1 MTTES
6 GTGRGRIAFAA
17 VCACFVWALSCVAV
31 DAVDIVVAK
40 PGAVNAKSAVDI
52 SAFDAGGSGEGRLF
66 VQTLETDLVR
76 SGWFVVTNGGVVAVG
91 GRWISL
97 GGARAELLVRNA
109 ITGAGYLSRE
119 FEPKR
124 GDVPSAAHAAA
135 DAIVE
140 ALCKVPGIAS
150 TRITMIGKVR
160 GRPNLYVCDAD
171 ARNLIRITNQDSP
184 CLAPNWSPDGERL
197 LYTSFHCG
205 YPDLYLID
213 LASGRRM
220 PVSRQSGLNMA
231 GDVSPDGRRIAMTLS
246 KDGNPEIY
254 VLLQGVGRLTRI
266 TDTPRAAEASPS
278 WSPDGSRLVFVSDR
292 SGRPQLYIASSVC
305 GEAKRI
311 TFRGEE
317 NVAPDWGS
325 DGRIAYCSRREGRY
339 RIIVD
344 DPATGKSEEVAT
356 DDTNY
361 EDPSWA
367 PDRRHIVVVR
377 SQRFRSQLW
386 ILDTMGDKPRLLTSQ
401 EGDWYSPAW
410 SPR

>member
-1 MTTES
+1 MATES
-6 GTGRGRIAFAA
+6 GINCGRFASGA
-17 VCACFVWALSCVAV
+17 VCVWFAWAASCAAIDIEVVKAGAVKTGIALS
-31 DAVDIVVAK
+31 
-40 PGAVNAKSAVDI
+40 G
-52 SAFDAGGSGEGRLF
+52 FDAGGVAEGSLF
-66 VQTLETDLVR
+66 AKALEADLVR
-76 SGWFVVTNGGVVAVG
+76 SGWFIVTNGGAIAVD
-91 GRWISL
+91 GRWIAF
-97 GGARAELLVRNA
+97 GGSRAECSVRNKV
-109 ITGAGYLSRE
+109 TGNGYFSRE

-140 ALCKVPGIAS
+140 AVCKVPGIAS
-150 TRITMIGKVR
+150 TRIAMIGKVN
-160 GRPNLYVCDAD
+160 GRTNLYMCDAD
-171 ARNLIRITNQDSP
+171 GRNLVRITNQDAP
-184 CLAPNWSPDGERL
+184 CLAPNWSPDGARL
-197 LYTSFHCG
+197 LYTSFHGG
-205 YPDLYLID
+205 YPDAYLID

-231 GDVSPDGRRIAMTLS
+231 GDVAPDGRRIAMTLS

-266 TDTPRAAEASPS
+266 TETPRAAEASPS

-292 SGRPQLYIASSVC
+292 SGRPQLYVASADG

-317 NVAPDWGS
+317 NVAPDWGP
-325 DGRIAYCSRREGRY
+325 DGRIAYCSRRDGRY

-344 DPATGKSEEVAT
+344 DPAAGKSEEVAT
-356 DDTNY
+356 DDANY

-367 PDRRHIVVVR
+367 PDRRHIVAVR

-386 ILDTMGDKPRLLTSQ
+386 ILDVMGDKPRLLTSQ